1 MAKMLAVYFAAMIAM
16 LFPEAKIV
24 CCVRDVFRIIDS
36 FERILRRNPLQY
48 NSMFNFKNEPSI
60 YGRVQMMMNA
70 RDGVIGGPHSALR
83 SAWFT
88 ELASKLILVRYDSLT
103 RQPEKT
109 LAELYRLLGEA
120 PFAHDIAS
128 VEGDEAR
135 VTYVLDRSR
144 LPGADHFYDGGV
156 ASTFNIVRDL
166 CGPEWSAKVVTLP
179 RRAPAHR
186 KPYDEVFKTKI
197 AFGSETAS
205 VIFAQRWLR
214 RRLPTANPSLRA
226 FLQRLVRRAAQRRG
240 SDADEIRR
248 IIRLQLMGGRPGMD
262 GAAAMIGATRRTLAR
277 RLAAEGATFRALVQ
291 DVRFEMA
298 DELIR
303 ETDASMGRIAE
314 LLGYSDQTAFSR
326 AFSNRFGHPPSRARG
341 AET

>member
-1 MAKMLAVYFAAMIAM
+1 MLRVAGILGAIEFFQTLGNDPAAALEGSGLSPDI
-16 LFPEAKIV
+16 FRDPENEIPFTAAA
-24 CCVRDVFRIIDS
+24 
-36 FERILRRNPLQY
+36 RILDRCAGITGLPHFGLLAGARN
-48 NSMFNFKNEPSI
+48 
-60 YGRVQMMMNA
+60 
-70 RDGVIGGPHSALR
+70 GVSTLGLIGHLAQSAADVETAL
-83 SAWFT
+83 
-88 ELASKLILVRYDSLT
+88 
-103 RQPEKT
+103 
-109 LAELYRLLGEA
+109 
-120 PFAHDIAS
+120 HDITGHLSVHDRTAQARLS
-128 VEGDEAR
+128 VEGDEVSLA
-135 VTYVLDRSR
+135 YVLDRPR
-144 LPGADHFYDGGV
+144 APGAEHFYDGGV
-156 ASTFNIVRDL
+156 ASAFNIVRDL
-166 CGPEWSAKVVTLP
+166 CGPEWSAKLVTLP

>member
-1 MAKMLAVYFAAMIAM
+1 MLRVAGILGAIEFFQTLGNDPAAALEGSGLSPDI
-16 LFPEAKIV
+16 FRDPENEIPFTAAA
-24 CCVRDVFRIIDS
+24 
-36 FERILRRNPLQY
+36 RILDRCAGITGLPHFGLLAGARN
-48 NSMFNFKNEPSI
+48 
-60 YGRVQMMMNA
+60 
-70 RDGVIGGPHSALR
+70 GVSTLGLIGHLAQSAADVETAL
-83 SAWFT
+83 
-88 ELASKLILVRYDSLT
+88 
-103 RQPEKT
+103 
-109 LAELYRLLGEA
+109 
-120 PFAHDIAS
+120 HDIIGHLSVHDRTAQARLS
-128 VEGDEAR
+128 VEGDEVSLA
-135 VTYVLDRSR
+135 YVLDRPR
-144 LPGADHFYDGGV
+144 APGAEHFYDGGV
-156 ASTFNIVRDL
+156 ASAFNIVRDL
-166 CGPEWSAKVVTLP
+166 CGPEWSAKLVTLP

-291 DVRFEMA
+291 EVRFEMA